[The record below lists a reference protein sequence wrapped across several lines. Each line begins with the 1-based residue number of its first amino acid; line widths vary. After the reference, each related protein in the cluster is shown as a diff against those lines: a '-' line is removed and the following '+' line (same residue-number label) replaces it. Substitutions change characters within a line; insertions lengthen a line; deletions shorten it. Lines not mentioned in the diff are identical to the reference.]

1 MKSLKHVA
9 NILRSKGWL
18 VSICVDREWRYKGG
32 RQVRRPVY
40 RVGVNPPNG
49 RALDWEVRT
58 CEFPW
63 EGEDWLKDILSGVA

>member
-1 MKSLKHVA
+1 MKSLKHTA

-18 VSICVDREWRYKGG
+18 VSIYVDREWRFKGG
-32 RQVRRPVY
+32 RLVRRPVY

-49 RALDWEVRT
+49 SALDWEVRT

-63 EGEDWLKDILSGVA
+63 VAEDWLKEILSEVA